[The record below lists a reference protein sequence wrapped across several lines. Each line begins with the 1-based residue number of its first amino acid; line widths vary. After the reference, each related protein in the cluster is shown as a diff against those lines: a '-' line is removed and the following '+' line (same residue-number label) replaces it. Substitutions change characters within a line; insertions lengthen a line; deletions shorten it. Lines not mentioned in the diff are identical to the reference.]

1 MTSIAL
7 VSMMVAI
14 AISAVVQILTDP
26 RITKAFVHRSLLVL
40 AVYAAHI
47 AAGFV
52 VIWLLLPKGPDA
64 AVGATMAFL
73 GWVGFGMLGLI
84 RFAPRLREPP
94 RWLMRLG
101 IADLVCLALI
111 TGGVASAT
119 GLL

>member
-1 MTSIAL
+1 MTGLAAVAL
-7 VSMMVAI
+7 MVAI
-14 AISAVVQILTDP
+14 AIGAIAQIMTDP
-26 RITKAFVHRSLLVL
+26 RISGSFIRNSLLVL
-40 AVYAAHI
+40 ALYAVFL
-47 AAGFV
+47 AAGFALM
-52 VIWLLLPKGPDA
+52 WLLLPKGPDA
-64 AVGATMAFL
+64 ALGATAAFL

-111 TGGVASAT
+111 IGGGASAT